1 MFAQGMSSR
10 RIEPGTKKGLRD
22 RNSPTC
28 TLSQNGYGDLSIVSL
43 LHVLGHADDMGCGDT
58 CDIDQCHMLERRGS
72 ISQTI
77 GGHTQ
82 INNAER

>member
-1 MFAQGMSSR
+1 MFARGMSSR

-72 ISQTI
+72 ISQTL
-77 GGHTQ
+77 GGHTK
-82 INNAER
+82 IKDAER